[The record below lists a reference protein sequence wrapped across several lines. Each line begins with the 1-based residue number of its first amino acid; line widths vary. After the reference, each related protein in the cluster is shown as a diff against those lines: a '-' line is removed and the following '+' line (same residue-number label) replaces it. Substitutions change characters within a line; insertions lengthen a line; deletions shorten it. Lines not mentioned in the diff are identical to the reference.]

1 MQSRGGRLQLHRRD
15 RGARIAHRLEPRVE
29 IQDHL
34 FIGCGIG
41 DVGPLRLIRVP
52 AHVVVR
58 LQDHL
63 EPDHLAVALHDGAEE
78 GVGDL
83 LGAGIAAVGV
93 AVLDVAPLIEHADA
107 VVINAVEQLHR
118 AGPGDVLALV
128 VLLDHRKA
136 RAALAEVLREQL
148 SALVALITDQLVAV
162 VHKVRRSILLEHL
175 DVRLREARAVH
186 ALHRLGARHD
196 LITVLLQQRRDVRP
210 DAKAQLQ
217 QPFALRSAGLL
228 RKENKALF
236 PVAAGLGGEIL
247 HAGVEGV
254 HDPIKGL
261 RRVGADD
268 RVAYILALAHPADD
282 LVRIARLPPEVAHRI
297 LDRHGVDGDTG
308 ASVQAER
315 GRLRDR
321 GLVDAEGG
329 EPVQPFALRLRGLAR
344 HIAQA
349 RIIEDVIVIPVALL
363 RLRAR
368 RKRRQ
373 RGQQPEQG
381 NKHKNTVFLQ
391 YALHLC
397 FSFTRRRARSV
408 GSFPLGSCVPAA
420 AGFAFRSHNAPE
432 YPLL

>member
-1 MQSRGGRLQLHRRD
+1 M
-15 RGARIAHRLEPRVE
+15 LEY
-29 IQDHL
+29 
-34 FIGCGIG
+34 
-41 DVGPLRLIRVP
+41 
-52 AHVVVR
+52 
-58 LQDHL
+58 
-63 EPDHLAVALHDGAEE
+63 
-78 GVGDL
+78 
-83 LGAGIAAVGV
+83 
-93 AVLDVAPLIEHADA
+93 
-107 VVINAVEQLHR
+107 
-118 AGPGDVLALV
+118 
-128 VLLDHRKA
+128 
-136 RAALAEVLREQL
+136 
-148 SALVALITDQLVAV
+148 
-162 VHKVRRSILLEHL
+162 L

-196 LITVLLQQRRDVRP
+196 LIAVLLKQRRDVRP
-210 DAKAQLQ
+210 DAETQVQQL
-217 QPFALRSAGLL
+217 FALRSVGLL
-228 RKENKALF
+228 GKEDEALF
-236 PVAAGLGGEIL
+236 PIAAGLGGEIL
-247 HAGVEGV
+247 HAGVEGI
-254 HDPIKGL
+254 HDPVKRL

-268 RVAYILALAHPADD
+268 RVAHIRARAHPADD

-297 LDRHGVDGDTG
+297 LDRHGMDGDTR
-308 ASVQAER
+308 ARVQTER

-321 GLVDAEGG
+321 DLTDAERGK
-329 EPVQPFALRLRGLAR
+329 PIQPLALRLRGLAR

-408 GSFPLGSCVPAA
+408 GFFPLGSCVPAA
-420 AGFAFRSHNAPE
+420 AGFAFCSHTAPE

>member
-1 MQSRGGRLQLHRRD
+1 M
-15 RGARIAHRLEPRVE
+15 LEY
-29 IQDHL
+29 
-34 FIGCGIG
+34 
-41 DVGPLRLIRVP
+41 
-52 AHVVVR
+52 
-58 LQDHL
+58 
-63 EPDHLAVALHDGAEE
+63 
-78 GVGDL
+78 
-83 LGAGIAAVGV
+83 
-93 AVLDVAPLIEHADA
+93 
-107 VVINAVEQLHR
+107 
-118 AGPGDVLALV
+118 
-128 VLLDHRKA
+128 
-136 RAALAEVLREQL
+136 
-148 SALVALITDQLVAV
+148 
-162 VHKVRRSILLEHL
+162 L

-196 LITVLLQQRRDVRP
+196 LITVLLKQRRDVRP
-210 DAKAQLQ
+210 DAEAQVQ
-217 QPFALRSAGLL
+217 QLFALQAVGLL

-254 HDPIKGL
+254 HDPIEGL

-321 GLVDAEGG
+321 GLVDAERGK
-329 EPVQPFALRLRGLAR
+329 PIQPLALRPRGLAR
-344 HIAQA
+344 HVAQA
-349 RIIEDVIVIPVALL
+349 RIVEDVIVIPVALL